1 MSEGNEGKS
10 SIKRAYLSIRV
21 GLLFII
27 VAIVELVVVDGSF
40 GPARGHLSEGTG
52 GKRAGDRIRSFEGNS
67 YRILMRI
74 ERRDGRAPWL
84 DAGKKWEAEE

>member
-40 GPARGHLSEGTG
+40 GPARGHFSEGAG
-52 GKRAGDRIRSFEGNS
+52 GKRAGARNGSFEGNS

-84 DAGKKWEAEE
+84 DAGEKWEAEE

>member
-10 SIKRAYLSIRV
+10 SIKRAYLSVRLGV
-21 GLLFII
+21 LFVV

-67 YRILMRI
+67 CRILMRI